1 MLFSNKTVKF
11 CKVTS
16 SQAKEYLA
24 HWFKAWEAG
33 QQQPVVLPAELILKK
48 DWQWETNEQGQ
59 MIIADLDKLLAA
71 WNNTYESTRPL
82 SSDESCVL
90 HQDWQFIL
98 QDQDPEQ
105 ALQHSLL
112 KFAYDLYAP
121 IQQHLEWVK

>member
-1 MLFSNKTVKF
+1 
-11 CKVTS
+11 
-16 SQAKEYLA
+16 
-24 HWFKAWEAG
+24 
-33 QQQPVVLPAELILKK
+33 
-48 DWQWETNEQGQ
+48 
-59 MIIADLDKLLAA
+59 MIIGDLDKLLAA